1 MSTSAI
7 MACAT
12 TSSCVLRRTPS
23 RSEELY
29 WWLCGG
35 ISQSP
40 LRAPLT

>member
-12 TSSCVLRRTPS
+12 TSSCVLCCTPS

-29 WWLCGG
+29 WWLRGG
-35 ISQSP
+35 ISRSP
-40 LRAPLT
+40 LRVPLT